1 MKATVL
7 VVEDNEA
14 LAENMAELLEEAGAE
29 ITICG
34 TAGAAL
40 AAVQAK
46 PFDLAIVDLR
56 LHGTEDGLTL
66 VPRLKEAAPLA
77 EIILVT
83 GNASLDTA
91 ISAVR
96 HGIFAYVLKPFD
108 PGDLLALGERALAQV
123 SLRREREA
131 LARELAA
138 SEALYRGVVDTVEAL
153 IVGIDGHGHITF
165 CNRHACSVADWDPE
179 AIQGQSFA
187 ELFAEHHRA
196 DMGHYVARVV
206 AGHIVRDKLV
216 PLISGDGDE
225 RTVRWTLTPLH
236 TSSGAKEAVLAVGVD
251 VTERLRLE
259 RVSAENAAM
268 AAMGQL
274 TTGLAHEIR
283 NPLNAAKLQLELLD
297 RAAQK
302 LDPQPAGDKI
312 RERAAIVR
320 EEVDSLSRMLE
331 EFLSLARPRNMRRRP
346 VELGAL
352 VKEVVELHGP
362 LAAAEGITLE
372 AEVPGNLALVQADR
386 EKIKQVLVNLLSNAV
401 DAMRQQEGGRAIVG
415 ARTTDDGGWVE
426 VTVADTGPGLD
437 PALAEQL
444 FQPFVTSKPAGTGLG
459 LSIVHRIIEQHG
471 GTVALEPREG
481 GGTVARFTLPHASES
496 LGKS

>member
-14 LAENMAELLEEAGAE
+14 LAENMAELFEEAGAE
-29 ITICG
+29 VTIRG
-34 TAGAAL
+34 TASSAL
-40 AAVQAK
+40 DAVREK

-66 VPRLKEAAPLA
+66 VPRLKEAVPLA

-96 HGIFAYVLKPFD
+96 HGVFAYVLKPFD
-108 PGDLLALGERALAQV
+108 QDDLLALGERALAQV

-131 LARELAA
+131 LARDLAA

-153 IVGIDGHGHITF
+153 IVGIDTQGHITF
-165 CNRHACSVADWDPE
+165 CNQHACSVAEWDPD
-179 AIQGQSFA
+179 AIPGRSFA
-187 ELFAEHHRA
+187 DLFAEHER
-196 DMGHYVARVV
+196 DDVSRYLARVV
-206 AGHIVRDKLV
+206 TGRIVRDKLI
-216 PLISGDGDE
+216 PLRTGDGDE
-225 RTVRWTLTPLH
+225 RTIRWTLTPLH
-236 TSSGAKEAVLAVGVD
+236 TGSGAKEAVLAVGVD

-259 RVSAENAAM
+259 RASAENAAM

-297 RAAQK
+297 RAARK

-312 RERAAIVR
+312 RERAAIVQ
-320 EEVDSLSRMLE
+320 EEVDSLSRLLE
-331 EFLSLARPRNMRRRP
+331 EFLSLARPRSMHRKP
-346 VELGAL
+346 MDLAAL
-352 VKEVVELHGP
+352 VTEMVELHGP
-362 LAAAEGITLE
+362 LAAAEGIRLQ
-372 AEVPGNLALVQADR
+372 AEVTADLGLVVADR
-386 EKIKQVLVNLLSNAV
+386 EKVKQVLVNLLSNAV
-401 DAMRQQEGGRAIVG
+401 DAMRSQDGGRAVLG
-415 ARTTDDGGWVE
+415 ARVIDDGSWVE
-426 VTVADTGPGLD
+426 VTVTDTGPGLD
-437 PALAEQL
+437 PDLAEQL

-471 GTVALEPREG
+471 GAIALEPGEG
-481 GGTVARFTLPHASES
+481 GGTVARFTLPRAS
-496 LGKS
+496 